1 MESGEKMG
9 HEAGMNIA
17 HGSTE
22 DITGGAARAAYRLHT
37 AMNQL
42 GHDSLL
48 FVANCRTKIRL

>member
-1 MESGEKMG
+1 MG

-17 HGSTE
+17 YGSTE

-48 FVANCRTKIRL
+48 FVANCRSKIRL